1 MIRRSVLWIA
11 ILTLILTGCSSKVER
26 LPALSSPPVFALLPE
41 PDPHMPSS
49 LIHYLRCGMAS
60 FLMK

>member
-1 MIRRSVLWIA
+1 MMRRSVLWIA

-26 LPALSSPPVFALLPE
+26 LPALSSPPVFATLPE

-49 LIHYLRCGMAS
+49 LIRYLRCGTTS
-60 FLMK
+60 FSVK